1 MGHILMNWA
10 LSRNYY
16 LRLEITEKPS
26 LLDDI
31 CLCMY
36 IYIHVL
42 YDPHISFGWEKNEY
56 DTLTNRDFRRD
67 DAYIGCLG
75 FGEKMA
81 QN

>member
-1 MGHILMNWA
+1 MGHILMNGA

-31 CLCMY
+31 CLSMY

-42 YDPHISFGWEKNEY
+42 YDPHISFGWEK
-56 DTLTNRDFRRD
+56 TNMTPGRTVTSVGMMP
-67 DAYIGCLG
+67 I
-75 FGEKMA
+75 
-81 QN
+81 